1 LTEEIVEVMV
11 NPEKKKGSLKA
22 LYLKEQ
28 LTGYLFVLPAFI
40 IVFVFGLFPIGYS
53 VYMSL
58 FNWQVTK
65 GKFVGADN
73 YLKIFGDWRSLIL
86 LVVGIGLVIFGFW
99 VWRNAFKNQ
108 KHGAIISKIVSLV
121 IILVGLIFF
130 STSWRLMSE
139 GGTLIKAGWLAREG
153 AGPIIAKG
161 NKDFLNSLM
170 VTLYYALGT
179 VPAEIIIGMVIAYIL
194 YQGIKGKEIF
204 RMIFFLP
211 YVTPAVTTAVV
222 FQIIFSNRP
231 TSIANTVV
239 GLLGMDPLRW
249 RFEPKPVTTLLGM
262 NLTGFWSGPSLAL
275 VTIILFGIW
284 TYIGYNTVIFLA
296 GLGNVPKEVYEAAEM
311 DGATRGDMFR
321 HITVPMLSPVTFYLT
336 LVAFIGTFKAFNHIY
351 VMRTPSAQDSVI
363 TTSLMIWD
371 RFYKANQYS
380 IATSQAIVLFLVILG
395 LTFAQNKL
403 MGERVF
409 YG

>member
-1 LTEEIVEVMV
+1 MTEEIVEVMV